1 MARWDDFRYFAPSTP
16 RKAKG
21 GIRAQS
27 QRGGFG
33 ESWWAKRWIAVLDS
47 FGLGSR
53 MQRGRRYARQGQV
66 LAIDFGDGRIQARVQ
81 GSRPT
86 PYEVKIRVKTL
97 PKEAWSK
104 VAAAAAEQAMFASKL
119 LAGQMPQEMEDVFR
133 TAGVTLFPAAYQ
145 DLTTDC
151 SCPDWSNPCKH
162 IAAVYCLLG
171 EEFDR
176 DPFLLFRMRG
186 MSREGFVGL
195 LGGMETA
202 RTPVLPPEPLP
213 ADPAQFWK
221 GGAEFPPLVPPEVRL
236 TEAALPRRLGKFPL
250 WSGTVELHGFLDG
263 VYIRA
268 SAYAAGVLQ
277 GNREEVGH

>member
-66 LAIDFGDGRIQARVQ
+66 LAIDFGDGRILARVQ

-97 PKEAWSK
+97 P
-104 VAAAAAEQAMFASKL
+104 
-119 LAGQMPQEMEDVFR
+119 
-133 TAGVTLFPAAYQ
+133 
-145 DLTTDC
+145 
-151 SCPDWSNPCKH
+151 
-162 IAAVYCLLG
+162 
-171 EEFDR
+171 
-176 DPFLLFRMRG
+176 
-186 MSREGFVGL
+186 
-195 LGGMETA
+195 
-202 RTPVLPPEPLP
+202 
-213 ADPAQFWK
+213 
-221 GGAEFPPLVPPEVRL
+221 
-236 TEAALPRRLGKFPL
+236 
-250 WSGTVELHGFLDG
+250 
-263 VYIRA
+263 
-268 SAYAAGVLQ
+268 
-277 GNREEVGH
+277 